1 VAVATRSP
9 YTRLPERRWL
19 AKTEELLA
27 AYPADREELVEIVL
41 EQWASIFDSRI
52 GTHGLR
58 IGEHIFPKPQIMG
71 DYLHELIPYEL
82 QARYPERWRRD
93 HTGFDKDLVNLEDEF
108 YSTEI
113 KTSSN
118 ASGIFGN
125 RSYAQPG
132 PKTKKAKSGFFLT
145 VNFEKWSDVTT
156 PTLPQVR
163 IIRLG
168 WLDHTDWKGQD
179 SPRGQ
184 ASSIL
189 RPAYGTKLI
198 ELYRR

>member
-1 VAVATRSP
+1 MAGKSP
-9 YTRLPERRWL
+9 YARLRESRWL

-27 AYPADREELVEIVL
+27 KYPADRDELVEIVL
-41 EQWASIFDSRI
+41 EQWASVFESRI
-52 GTHGLR
+52 GKHGLR

-82 QARYPERWRRD
+82 QARYPDRWARD
-93 HTGFDKDLVNLEDEF
+93 QTGFDKDLVNLEDEF

-113 KTSSN
+113 KTSSS
-118 ASGIFGN
+118 ASGIYGN

-132 PKTKKAKSGFFLT
+132 PKTKKTKSGFFLT
-145 VNFEKWSDVTT
+145 VNFQKWSDVTA
-156 PTLPQVR
+156 PALPQVR

-184 ASSIL
+184 QSYIL